1 MRFHQEITTT
11 HLQRDVGIN
20 YWATRKISQSE
31 LSKDFLIRH
40 VPPDGWAPTSYQN
53 PITEQW
59 W

>member
-20 YWATRKISQSE
+20 WTARKISQSE
-31 LSKDFLIRH
+31 LSKDFLIRQVH
-40 VPPDGWAPTSYQN
+40 PDGWAPTSYQN